1 MKKRR
6 EPITPDITPLVDVVF
21 ILLIFFIVSTVFK
34 KDELALIL
42 NLPTASESATKIE
55 EDQIFIELSK
65 EELAFRGEKIDLD
78 LLKKRLES
86 IDDKAKATIL
96 RIDKDVPYERVV
108 KILDILQAME
118 FYNLALVTSP

>member
-65 EELAFRGEKIDLD
+65 EELAFRGEKIDVD

-108 KILDILQAME
+108 KILDILQSME

>member
-108 KILDILQAME
+108 KILDILQSME

>member
-21 ILLIFFIVSTVFK
+21 ILLIFFIDSTVFK

-96 RIDKDVPYERVV
+96 RIDKDVHFDRVV
-108 KILDILQAME
+108 IILDILQAME
-118 FYNLALVTSP
+118 FYNLALVTSH

>member
-65 EELAFRGEKIDLD
+65 EELAFRGEKIDVD